1 MKKFIALTLAFV
13 LALTLAACGGSSN
26 TPNNS
31 APPATVS
38 SHAPA
43 QESEPTVEPNKD
55 KTFGDLVEFDDL
67 EIVFS
72 NEIEWSSVENQFSDK
87 NGMDVFLVPVTI
99 KNIKNE
105 THGLNMF
112 YYTQFGSKGTQ
123 LDSVGS
129 YFDNEIGSAGDMRSG
144 AVQEVVMAFLYDGDG
159 DYFVEFSMFF
169 GNAIEV
175 NLPIQK

>member
-1 MKKFIALTLAFV
+1 MKKIIALTLAFM
-13 LALTLAACGGSSN
+13 LAFTLAACGGSSN
-26 TPNNS
+26 TQNDS
-31 APPATVS
+31 APPA
-38 SHAPA
+38 
-43 QESEPTVEPNKD
+43 QEAEQTDAPNKD

-67 EIVFS
+67 EIIFS
-72 NEIEWSSVENQFSDK
+72 NEIEWSSVENQFSDQ

-99 KNIKNE
+99 KNMKSE

-112 YYTQFGSKGTQ
+112 YYTQFGSKGTK
-123 LDSVGS
+123 LAGVGS
-129 YFDNEIGSAGDMRSG
+129 YFDNEIGDAGDMRSG

-159 DYFVEFSMFF
+159 DYFVEFSKLS